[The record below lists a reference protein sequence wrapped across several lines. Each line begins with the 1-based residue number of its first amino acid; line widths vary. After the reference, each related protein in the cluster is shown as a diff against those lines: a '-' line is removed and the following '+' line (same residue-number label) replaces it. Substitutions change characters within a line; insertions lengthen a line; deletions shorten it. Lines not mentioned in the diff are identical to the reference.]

1 MAERDSNERY
11 FGRVAVRAAAGE
23 LIDQPV
29 EAIVYAANGRG
40 MMEAG
45 SPGSIR
51 LVGGAEV
58 EREAMTLAPH
68 RIGTVFLTGSGR
80 LKQRGIDYVIH
91 LVLSGMLGEP
101 PRRDYFGRTLTLAL
115 ELAEQHRIRSI
126 AIPLLGA
133 TMDSDEDERREAAE
147 TVVDIIVSH
156 LRRTSSRF
164 DSITVVSRF
173 ADDQPVIAA
182 AMERARRRSWV
193 E

>member
-1 MAERDSNERY
+1 MAERESSERY
-11 FGRVAVRAAAGE
+11 FGRVAVRATTGE
-23 LIDQPV
+23 IIDQPV

-101 PRRDYFGRTLTLAL
+101 PRREYFGRTLTLAL

-133 TMDSDEDERREAAE
+133 TTDSNEEDRREAAE

-164 DSITVVSRF
+164 DSIVVVSRF

>member
-1 MAERDSNERY
+1 MAESESSERY
-11 FGRVAVRAAAGE
+11 FGRVAVRAMTGE
-23 LIDQPV
+23 IIDQPV

-68 RIGTVFLTGSGR
+68 RIGTVFLTGSGQ
-80 LKQRGIDYVIH
+80 LKQRGINYVIH
-91 LVLSGMLGEP
+91 LVLSGMLGEQ
-101 PRRDYFGRTLTLAL
+101 PRRESFSRTLTLAL

-126 AIPLLGA
+126 AVPLLGA
-133 TMDSDEDERREAAE
+133 TTDSDENERREAAE
-147 TVVDIIVSH
+147 TVMEVIVSH

-164 DSITVVSRF
+164 DAIVIVSRF
-173 ADDQPVIAA
+173 ADDQPVISA

>member
-1 MAERDSNERY
+1 MADRESSERY
-11 FGRVAVRAAAGE
+11 FGRVAVRATTGE
-23 LIDQPV
+23 IIDQPV

-58 EREAMTLAPH
+58 EREAMTLSPH

-80 LKQRGIDYVIH
+80 LKQRGINYVIH
-91 LVLSGMLGEP
+91 LVLSAMLGEP
-101 PRRDYFGRTLTLAL
+101 PRREQFGRTLTLAL

-133 TMDSDEDERREAAE
+133 TMDSDEEERREAAE
-147 TVVDIIVSH
+147 TVVDVIVSH

-164 DSITVVSRF
+164 DSIAVVSRF

>member
-1 MAERDSNERY
+1 MAESESSERY
-11 FGRVAVRAAAGE
+11 FGRVAVRAATGE

-45 SPGSIR
+45 TPGSIR

-80 LKQRGIDYVIH
+80 LKERGIDNVIH

-115 ELAEQHRIRSI
+115 EMAEQHRIRSI

-133 TMDSDEDERREAAE
+133 TTDSNEDERREAAE
-147 TVVDIIVSH
+147 TVVDVIVSH

-164 DSITVVSRF
+164 DSVVVVSRF